1 MMFVIKKIVS
11 AFLLPPGL
19 FVMLLAGLGAI
30 FLVRKKIACGLFN
43 LILAGVIW
51 ALATAPVAD
60 RIMAPLEQPYSEV
73 NMPSGDVIVL
83 LGGGIAEGVPDFSGR
98 GAPSAGMLSRIVTAV
113 RLQRR
118 LDVPIVVSGGRVY
131 RNVSSEAMIA
141 RRFLTDL
148 GVAKSQIITEER
160 SRDTRENARFTKE
173 LCRQRG
179 FKKPILLTS
188 AYHLPR
194 AVYLFEKA
202 GLAVT
207 AFPAGFKT
215 AVDRRYGWQ
224 DLLPSMGCLDTTSKA
239 LHEYLGLL
247 YYRLIPVK

>member
-1 MMFVIKKIVS
+1 MFVIKKIFS
-11 AFLLPPGL
+11 AFLLPPGV
-19 FVMLLAGLGAI
+19 FVSLLAGVGAI
-30 FLVRKKIACGLFN
+30 LILRKKTAGGILN
-43 LILAGVIW
+43 LILAAVLW
-51 ALATAPVAD
+51 ALATAPVSD
-60 RIMAPLEQPYSEV
+60 RIMAPLEQPYVETER
-73 NMPSGDVIVL
+73 PAGDVIIL

-113 RLQRR
+113 RLQGQ

-131 RNVSSEAMIA
+131 RNISSEATIA

-160 SRDTRENARFTKE
+160 SRDTRENARFVNE

-194 AVYLFEKA
+194 AVFLFETA

-207 AFPAGFKT
+207 AFPADFKT

-224 DLLPSMGCLDTTSKA
+224 DLLPSMGSLDTTSKA

-247 YYRLIPVK
+247 YYRLIPVG